1 MRSVMGWMDQ
11 LPQASARGQQ
21 ACYNGNMCESYNI
34 IPLLCNILWPSAP
47 HLCRMKS
54 LIKLFL
60 LGLMLAVNPLPSFC
74 GDGPVN
80 PGSPGSGVFR
90 FGAGAAIPFYGCS
103 GSGAVAVDNYDQN
116 IWQAGPGTIS
126 LGGQI
131 GVSFFSRDYTTDNH
145 LYKYRWSNIVVIV
158 RGAYHYGWGLPG
170 FDTYAGIGAGPLLC
184 MFDNDGYDNGQKSSH
199 LTILPAAFAGV
210 TYFFNNIIGINAEC
224 GYNLAYVSAGI
235 TFRLTK

>member
-1 MRSVMGWMDQ
+1 M
-11 LPQASARGQQ
+11 
-21 ACYNGNMCESYNI
+21 
-34 IPLLCNILWPSAP
+34 
-47 HLCRMKS
+47 
-54 LIKLFL
+54 
-60 LGLMLAVNPLPSFC
+60 
-74 GDGPVN
+74 
-80 PGSPGSGVFR
+80 
-90 FGAGAAIPFYGCS
+90 
-103 GSGAVAVDNYDQN
+103 DNYDQN

-145 LYKYRWSNIVVIV
+145 LYKNRWSNVAVIA

-184 MFDNDGYDNGQKSSH
+184 MFDNDGYDNGRKSSH

-224 GYNLAYVSAGI
+224 GYNLAYASAGI
-235 TFRLTK
+235 TFRITK